1 MNDKISNELSSEKTD
16 ETSNETLCEK
26 NSESSSEKSNDMFEE
41 TRNGVLNKPLDK
53 SLDKTPDET
62 TIKHKIY
69 PFTHKEIFKIVMQD
83 KSIAAEIISI
93 VLNRKVAE
101 IENYSTEKDKK
112 KTKDSHGVR
121 YDLYFEGDST
131 VYNVEMQN
139 SRAASLGRRCRY
151 YQSLIDTDIFGVSEH
166 YDNLKDSY
174 IIFLC
179 TFDPFGLARPIY
191 TFESVCTD
199 DGNCAIGDAL
209 KLDTGAKVVICNA
222 RAYNRADT
230 DMRDFFEY
238 LVTHKV
244 AHKNAFV
251 EKIDKAVQVANG
263 NEEVRERIMIG
274 DFALEDAKFEAKEL
288 GKEIGRE
295 EGIKWGE
302 KKGRREGKREG
313 RREGRNA
320 ERKRLVEILNSSN
333 AGLTNEQR
341 EKLIKAFNS

>member
-1 MNDKISNELSSEKTD
+1 MNDETPNEPLSDALSESIS
-16 ETSNETLCEK
+16 ETS
-26 NSESSSEKSNDMFEE
+26 
-41 TRNGVLNKPLDK
+41 
-53 SLDKTPDET
+53 
-62 TIKHKIY
+62 IKHKIY
-69 PFTHKEIFKIVMQD
+69 PFTHNEIFKIVMQD

-93 VLNRKVAE
+93 VLNRKVAK

-112 KTKDSHGVR
+112 KTKDSHGVC

-179 TFDPFGLARPIY
+179 TFDPFGLARLIY

-199 DGNCAIGDAL
+199 DGDCVVGDAL
-209 KLDTGAKVVICNA
+209 KLDTGAKIVICNA
-222 RAYNRADT
+222 RAYNKT
-230 DMRDFFEY
+230 NEDMRDFFEY

-251 EKIDKAVQVANG
+251 EKIDRAVQVANG

-274 DFALEDAKFEAKEL
+274 DFALEDAKFEAR
-288 GKEIGRE
+288 EIGRE
-295 EGIKWGE
+295 EGIKWGRKEGIKWGE

-313 RREGRNA
+313 RNS
-320 ERKRLVEILNSSN
+320 ERRRLVEILKSN
-333 AGLTNEQR
+333 NIGLTNEQR

>member
-1 MNDKISNELSSEKTD
+1 MNDK
-16 ETSNETLCEK
+16 
-26 NSESSSEKSNDMFEE
+26 
-41 TRNGVLNKPLDK
+41 KPVNR
-53 SLDKTPDET
+53 
-62 TIKHKIY
+62 KIY

-83 KSIAAEIISI
+83 KNIAAEIISI
-93 VLNRKVAE
+93 VLNKKVAK
-101 IENYSTEKDKK
+101 IENYSAEKDKK
-112 KTKDSHGVR
+112 KTIGSHGVR

-199 DGNCAIGDAL
+199 DGECTVDDAL

-222 RAYNRADT
+222 RAYNKAST
-230 DMRDFFEY
+230 DMHDFFEY
-238 LVTHKV
+238 LITHKV
-244 AHKNAFV
+244 ARKNAFV
-251 EKIDKAVQVANG
+251 EKIDRAVQVANG

-274 DFALEDAKFEAKEL
+274 DFALEDAKFEAR
-288 GKEIGRE
+288 EIGRE

-302 KKGRREGKREG
+302 KKGRNSE
-313 RREGRNA
+313 RR
-320 ERKRLVEILNSSN
+320 RLVEILNSSN